1 MVYLNTFK
9 FIASVNKEIIAC
21 WDMKSYNLVELEES
35 ATCVF
40 RTEC

>member
-1 MVYLNTFK
+1 MAYLNAVE

-21 WDMKSYNLVELEES
+21 WDTTPYTLVELEES
-35 ATCVF
+35 AACVF